1 MIIDAPTQLALFLFV
16 RTNGQ
21 SNLKR
26 LFRAPGVRF
35 AVLTMSFRVNHLN
48 MRKYNTARCPL
59 ALEGCKG

>member
-1 MIIDAPTQLALFLFV
+1 MIIDAPAQLSLFLLV

-21 SNLKR
+21 INLKR

-48 MRKYNTARCPL
+48 IRKYNSARYPL
-59 ALEGCKG
+59 A